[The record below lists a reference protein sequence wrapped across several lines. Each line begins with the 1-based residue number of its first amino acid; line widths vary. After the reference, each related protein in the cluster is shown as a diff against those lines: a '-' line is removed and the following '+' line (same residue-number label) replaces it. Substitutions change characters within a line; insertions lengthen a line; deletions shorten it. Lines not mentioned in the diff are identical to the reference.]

1 MLHRRRDRV
10 RKGTEVH
17 VMKFVMKKT
26 SNNQF
31 RFNLVASNGQVV
43 ATSETYTRKTSAM
56 DTIES
61 MRKNVA
67 SAKIDDQTTAG

>member
-1 MLHRRRDRV
+1 
-10 RKGTEVH
+10 
-17 VMKFVMKKT
+17 MKFVMKRT

-43 ATSETYTRKTSAM
+43 ATSETYTRKSSAL

-67 SAKIDDQTTAG
+67 GATIDDQTAS

>member
-1 MLHRRRDRV
+1 
-10 RKGTEVH
+10 
-17 VMKFVMKKT
+17 MKFVMKKT

-43 ATSETYTRKTSAM
+43 ATSETYTRKASAM

-67 SAKIDDQTTAG
+67 GATIDDQTTAA

>member
-1 MLHRRRDRV
+1 MLKQARDRV
-10 RKGTEVH
+10 LKGAEVH

-43 ATSETYTRKTSAM
+43 ATSETYTRKASAL

-67 SAKIDDQTTAG
+67 GATIDDQTAA